1 MKKLSVLHT
10 KLQPEVRVHT
20 SVCDCVCLFA
30 CVYVCVCTY
39 VFRHKIC
46 LSFDIFNYIPLG
58 FIDDIIEPSTTRRHI
73 CEDLKL
79 LQNKRQHTH
88 WKKHGNIPL

>member
-1 MKKLSVLHT
+1 
-10 KLQPEVRVHT
+10 
-20 SVCDCVCLFA
+20 
-30 CVYVCVCTY
+30 VCVVHGLVYIVVLFNC
-39 VFRHKIC
+39 V
-46 LSFDIFNYIPLG
+46 DIG
-58 FIDDIIEPSTTRRHI
+58 FIDDIIEPSTTRKHI